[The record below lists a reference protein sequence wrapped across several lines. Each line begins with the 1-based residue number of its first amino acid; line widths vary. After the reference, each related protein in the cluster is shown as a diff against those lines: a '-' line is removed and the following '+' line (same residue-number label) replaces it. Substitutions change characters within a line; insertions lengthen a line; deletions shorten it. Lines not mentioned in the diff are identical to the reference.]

1 MRRPQVIVFARDE
14 RLARSLDGLIA
25 EKKWVLRES
34 RQIDACIRQLSGS
47 GPTVLVVSLHEEHE
61 AAWALLAQVAE
72 AYPSIHAVAVGEL
85 DSSAT
90 LRDIAWD
97 LGVDFALF
105 PPIPTTQ
112 LPEVVTRLMDA
123 P

>member
-34 RQIDACIRQLSGS
+34 RQIEACIRQLSGS
-47 GPTVLVVSLHEEHE
+47 SPTVLVVSLHQEHE
-61 AAWALLAQVAE
+61 AAWTLLAQVAE
-72 AYPSIHAVAVGEL
+72 VFPNIHVVAVGGL
-85 DSSAT
+85 DGPAT

-112 LPEVVTRLMDA
+112 LPGVVAGLMEA